1 LPASDEAFD
10 KSKPTPTVS
19 LDQAMTPQGA
29 GSLTPL
35 GGIVLT
41 AALFGRNLLHLHRPT
56 AEDRDEDLN
65 GGFWT
70 RHRNLES
77 VLLNM
82 SLGLP
87 DSLRLPAGLPD
98 PNVVFLNM
106 SIHTSAICLHQAA
119 IFKAE
124 KYRLPITIIN
134 ESKIRCVTA
143 AAEIATVMR
152 MISHLDLATVS
163 TIKVT
168 SQASACANR
177 PILQMNPFIS
187 FCVYVAARVFVQY
200 LKTQPKDQQMNSSL
214 QFLLQAMQALRRKN
228 PLTESFLVQLDLD
241 LESAGVLGLQTKSY
255 FHPSPSGP
263 VSQPPLAK
271 DLVFTEHNE

>member
-1 LPASDEAFD
+1 MPASDEAFD
-10 KSKPTPTVS
+10 KSKPMPTGS

-70 RHRNLES
+70 RHRNLEN
-77 VLLNM
+77 VLLIM

-119 IFKAE
+119 IFKAD
-124 KYRLPITIIN
+124 KHQFPINISN

-152 MISHLDLATVS
+152 MISHLDLAAVS
-163 TIKVT
+163 TIKLL
-168 SQASACANR
+168 
-177 PILQMNPFIS
+177 PKLQ
-187 FCVYVAARVFVQY
+187 
-200 LKTQPKDQQMNSSL
+200 L
-214 QFLLQAMQALRRKN
+214 ALI
-228 PLTESFLVQLDLD
+228 D
-241 LESAGVLGLQTKSY
+241 
-255 FHPSPSGP
+255 PSCR
-263 VSQPPLAK
+263 
-271 DLVFTEHNE
+271 